1 MPLLIC
7 DASCFLL
14 LVTCHSSLFFRH
26 SSLVT
31 CHWSRSLP
39 SHPAP
44 LRWSAPVMWYG
55 CDVLDVANLQPCG
68 RQRANGRFPARA
80 RPLHSHFYASHPVIT
95 RGVGHTQRSLLGCEG
110 CPLARTLE
118 AQRTRAGPADQLPV
132 RVGDAHKSI
141 VEGRLNVNDAR
152 RDDPLFLLFEDLF
165 LACFCCRFHHETSSV
180 DESMS
185 QSESLIH

>member
-39 SHPAP
+39 SHPSP

-68 RQRANGRFPARA
+68 SQGANGRFPARA
-80 RPLHSHFYASHPVIT
+80 RPLHSHFYASHPVIACC
-95 RGVGHTQRSLLGCEG
+95 VGHPQRSLLGCKG
-110 CPLARTLE
+110 RPFARTLE
-118 AQRTRAGPADQLPV
+118 AQRACTGPADQLPV

-141 VEGRLNVNDAR
+141 VERRLNVYNTH
-152 RDDPLFLLFEDLF
+152 RDDPLFLLLEHL
-165 LACFCCRFHHETSSV
+165 LLTYLWCCFRHVSSPG
-180 DESMS
+180 DF
-185 QSESLIH
+185 